1 MCSHRLA
8 AVLDELHS
16 AVRLVLVN
24 FLGCMVEQRRGGR
37 HRRSGGGV
45 ANRRRHMAAAP
56 RPDPVGPEPA
66 IDEIAGGAGGG
77 HADGWCRSCGLRS
90 ADLVALGFVRLLR
103 LYEALRLE
111 MTYDAEAKT
120 VSVTIRPMRR
130 ASERVRGGT

>member
-90 ADLVALGFVRLLR
+90 ADLVALGFVRLLVVR
-103 LYEALRLE
+103 QSQAGGGREALRFSGAVPA
-111 MTYDAEAKT
+111 DDQA
-120 VSVTIRPMRR
+120 
-130 ASERVRGGT
+130 